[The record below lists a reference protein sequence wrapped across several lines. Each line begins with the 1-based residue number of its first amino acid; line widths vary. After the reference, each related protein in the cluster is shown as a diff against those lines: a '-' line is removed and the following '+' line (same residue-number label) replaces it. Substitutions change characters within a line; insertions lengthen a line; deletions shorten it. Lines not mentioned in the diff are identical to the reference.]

1 MRQEDNRQPMG
12 SESLG
17 TLVSSWRDGTFSEIW
32 ADWKWIWG
40 YTKRYRRAVWFY
52 TILGVA
58 SSTLGLVSA
67 VASKYSIDIIT
78 GYDSDHLW
86 FIVTVMV
93 ASALVGLLLRS
104 VTSRIST
111 KISLRVNNDIQA
123 QVFDRLL
130 GADWRSLNAFAS
142 GDLLSRLSTDVGS
155 VSSSAI
161 RWLPDLIVTAYTF
174 AATLAVILHYDWVM
188 ALLALASAPFLLL
201 TSRRLIRGMRTHQQE
216 VRQVGSRLMSYET
229 ETLHNLDAIK
239 GFGITGRYGR
249 GFRSRQEEFRRAS
262 LDYNLFSIRTEILLS
277 LLGSAVQM
285 AAFGYCLYLLWSGK
299 ILYGTMTLFLSQ
311 GAKLSSAFNALVRTV
326 PSFLSASVSARRIRD
341 LYALEPEPVLP
352 DDGLD
357 SLASQGFTVAVEN
370 AGYAYVPHQPVLTH
384 ADFRAAPGETVALVG
399 PSGGGKTTM
408 IRLLLGLIR
417 PAEGRA
423 YLQAADGRQVEVN
436 AGLRRYFSYVPQG
449 NTLLS
454 GTIADNLRMVKP
466 DASDAQLQ
474 AALEAA
480 CAWDFV
486 SAMDGGLDASVGEH
500 GHGLSEGQAQRI
512 AIARALLRDAP
523 VLLLDEATSALDVAT
538 ERTILRN
545 LAARYPHKTCIVTT
559 HRPTVISLC
568 RRVYQVSS
576 GCLRLLDSDEA
587 QRLAMDF

>member
-249 GFRSRQEEFRRAS
+249 GFRRRQEEFRRAS

-341 LYALEPEPVLP
+341 LYTLEPEPVLP

-357 SLASQGFTVAVEN
+357 SLASQGFTVAVED

-466 DASDAQLQ
+466 DASDAQLR

-486 SAMDGGLDASVGEH
+486 SAMDGGLEASVGEH

>member
-249 GFRSRQEEFRRAS
+249 GFRRRQEEFRRAS

-311 GAKLSSAFNALVRTV
+311 GAKLSSTFNALVRTV

-357 SLASQGFTVAVEN
+357 SLASQGFTVAVED

>member
-130 GADWRSLNAFAS
+130 GADWRSLNDFAS

-357 SLASQGFTVAVEN
+357 SLASQGFTVAVED